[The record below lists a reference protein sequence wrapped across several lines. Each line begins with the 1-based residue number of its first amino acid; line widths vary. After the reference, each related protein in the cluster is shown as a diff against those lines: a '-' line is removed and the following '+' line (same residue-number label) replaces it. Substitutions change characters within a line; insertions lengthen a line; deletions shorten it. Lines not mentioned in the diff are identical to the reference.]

1 MSVLAPTVYAR
12 DMTTRLS
19 ITLFAIAIAI
29 AGCSKK
35 EGDSTKAASKS
46 GLAWE
51 PINYSEMSA
60 TCKKTLACCEELAK
74 QGGAASAEDYNSKCS
89 GPALWKD
96 PDCETDLKSRVSALE
111 AESKPVPAACK

>member
-1 MSVLAPTVYAR
+1 MLAG
-12 DMTTRLS
+12 MTIRFA
-19 ITLFAIAIAI
+19 TLFVIVIA

-35 EGDSTKAASKS
+35 DGDASKKGTEPAKEASKS

-51 PINYSEMSA
+51 PENYAGMSP

-74 QGGAASAEDYNSKCS
+74 QAGAASAEDYNGKCS

-96 PDCETDLKSRVSALE
+96 PDCDTDLKARISGLT

>member
-1 MSVLAPTVYAR
+1 
-12 DMTTRLS
+12 MTMRVC
-19 ITLFAIAIAI
+19 ITLFALATT
-29 AGCSKK
+29 GCSKQ
-35 EGDSTKAASKS
+35 DSDSKKAASSS

-51 PINYSEMSA
+51 PINYAEMSA

-74 QGGAASAEDYNSKCS
+74 QAGAASAEDYNGKCS

-96 PDCETDLKSRVSALE
+96 PDCEMDLKSRVSALE